1 MKRFLF
7 ALGLVVLLA
16 MPTFAVESVTVTSD
30 STVGSHMVKYTF
42 VWVADGAGVVA
53 DNLTIPFIKGY
64 IVQVAFVPDSGGTQP
79 DNLYDVVLNG
89 YGATADMV
97 GGNGA
102 NLSDTTSTTVAI
114 TAPVYY
120 DGTAVM
126 DLGVTNA
133 GADNAGTMMIW
144 IASSQAPR

>member
-1 MKRFLF
+1 MKRFLLT
-7 ALGLVVLLA
+7 LGTIVLLA
-16 MPTFAVESVTVTSD
+16 VPAFAVESVTVTSD

-42 VWVADGAGVVA
+42 VWVADGSGVVA
-53 DNLTIPFIKGY
+53 DNRTPPFIQGY
-64 IVQVAFVPDSGGTQP
+64 IVQVAFVPASGGTNP

-89 YGATADMV
+89 YGGSADMV

-102 NLSDTTSTTVAI
+102 NLSNVTSTTVAI

-126 DLGVTNA
+126 DLGVTAA
-133 GADNAGTMMIW
+133 GADNGGTMMIW
-144 IASSQAPR
+144 IASAQAPR